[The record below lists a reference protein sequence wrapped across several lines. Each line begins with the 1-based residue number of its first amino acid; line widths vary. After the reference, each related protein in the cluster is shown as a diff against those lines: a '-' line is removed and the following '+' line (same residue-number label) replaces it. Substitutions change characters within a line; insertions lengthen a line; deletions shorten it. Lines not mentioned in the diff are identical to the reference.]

1 MLKRRTTD
9 TARRPAATST
19 KSTAKTAAKS
29 PAKSAPKSPAK
40 SAAKSPAKSAPKSA
54 AKSAPKG
61 APRAGRPARDNGR
74 APSVPVPSSPAGYHP
89 TVFITGRTEKKAEAL
104 ARQILDDVI
113 DSGLAPGSVLPAEA
127 TMLAQYRVGRTTL
140 REAQRILEVH
150 GLLDI
155 RSGPGGGP
163 VVTSATGRDYGRMS
177 SLYYRAAGV
186 RLHHLMEARTVME
199 PVTARLAAE
208 HHTAE
213 GIDRLAQ
220 LIGDLERKPE
230 SGDNRAFL
238 SASREFHDVVT
249 AISGNPIIDLFS
261 QGLVNM
267 FTDRM
272 VGFVYPPD
280 QRDEVNRQHIAI
292 GRAILR
298 GNGASAERLMREHM
312 EEYNRHAWDGWSG
325 SLNEVI
331 AWR

>member
-1 MLKRRTTD
+1 VLKRRTTEPV
-9 TARRPAATST
+9 RRSSAGST
-19 KSTAKTAAKS
+19 
-29 PAKSAPKSPAK
+29 K
-40 SAAKSPAKSAPKSA
+40 SAAKSPAKSA
-54 AKSAPKG
+54 AKS
-61 APRAGRPARDNGR
+61 APRAGRPARDNG
-74 APSVPVPSSPAGYHP
+74 PLPDLPPTVTPAGYHP

-186 RLHHLMEARTVME
+186 RLHHLLEARMVME
-199 PVTARLAAE
+199 PVAARLAAD

-213 GIDRLAQ
+213 GIERLAR
-220 LIGDLERKPE
+220 LVGDLERKPE

-238 SASREFHDVVT
+238 AASREFHDVVT
-249 AISGNPIIDLFS
+249 EISGNPIIDLFA

-292 GRAILR
+292 GKAILR
-298 GNGASAERLMREHM
+298 GNAAAAERLMREHM